1 MNMLSRTSKSPLA
14 NWWWTVDRG
23 LLAMVMAIIVFGVVL
38 VMAASPPVAMRIG
51 LDEYHFFI
59 RHLVVL
65 IPSVCFMLGVSFL
78 NARNIWRFAAI
89 MLAGSFV
96 CLVYVLGFG
105 VEIKGAQRWIH
116 LPGFSLQPSEF
127 AKPAF
132 IVVAAW
138 FVAKQKENTN
148 SKKPYPGTKITAI
161 LYGVLAS
168 LLVLQ
173 PDMGMTFLVTCCFI
187 TIIFMAGL
195 PLRIIVLLLLF
206 AVCAATMAY
215 FSLSHVQ
222 SRVDRFLNPESGDT
236 YQIEKSIEAFKAG
249 GVFGTG
255 PGQGTVKLKIPDA
268 HADFIFSVAG
278 EELGL
283 LFIVILV
290 ALYGAILLKGFS
302 RISKSDS
309 LFVIYATGGLL
320 TMFALQALVHMGSAL
335 NLLPTKGM
343 TLPFISYGGSSLL
356 SMSLAFG
363 MVLALTRRQTRA
375 SIAQSGV
382 LVKSVDVG
390 KPQ

>member
-1 MNMLSRTSKSPLA
+1 MGFLSRTNQSLFA
-14 NWWWTVDRG
+14 QWWWTVDRV
-23 LLAMVMAIIVFGVVL
+23 LLALILSIIVFGIVL

-51 LDEYHFFI
+51 LDEYHFFM
-59 RHLVVL
+59 RHLIVL
-65 IPSVCFMLGVSFL
+65 VPSVAMMLGISLL
-78 NARNIWRFAAI
+78 NVRNIWRLAAL

-96 CLVYVLGFG
+96 CLVYVLIFG
-105 VEIKGAQRWIH
+105 MEIKGAQRWIH

-138 FVAKQKENTN
+138 FIAKQKEHT
-148 SKKPYPGTKITAI
+148 SAKKAYPGTKIAAV

-173 PDMGMTFLVTCCFI
+173 PDMGMTFVVTCCFI

-195 PLRIIVLLLLF
+195 PFRIIFLLLIF

-215 FSLSHVQ
+215 FTLSHVQ

-236 YQIEKSIEAFKAG
+236 YQVEKSLEAFKSG
-249 GVFGTG
+249 GIFGTG

-283 LFIVILV
+283 FFVIIIV
-290 ALYGAILLKGFS
+290 ALYGAVLLKGFS
-302 RISKSDS
+302 RVMDS
-309 LFVIYATGGLL
+309 ENMFIIFAGGGLL
-320 TMFALQALVHMGSAL
+320 TMFGLQALIHMGSAL
-335 NLLPTKGM
+335 SLLPTKGM

-356 SMSLAFG
+356 SMSIAFG
-363 MVLALTRRQTRA
+363 MVLALTRRHTRG
-375 SIAQSGV
+375 SIAQGGLSM
-382 LVKSVDVG
+382 KSVG
-390 KPQ
+390 AEKL

>member
-1 MNMLSRTSKSPLA
+1 MSFLSRTNKSFFA
-14 NWWWTVDRG
+14 RWWWTVDRT
-23 LLAMVMAIIVFGVVL
+23 LLVLVSAIIIFGVVL

-51 LDEYHFFI
+51 LNEYHFVI
-59 RHLVVL
+59 RHLIVL
-65 IPSVCFMLGVSFL
+65 IPSVVVMLAISLLDV
-78 NARNIWRFAAI
+78 RNIWRLALL

-96 CLVYVLGFG
+96 CLVYVLMFG

-138 FVAKQKENTN
+138 FVSKQKDI
-148 SKKPYPGTKITAI
+148 KGYPGIKIAAVI
-161 LYGVLAS
+161 YGVLAS

-173 PDMGMTFLVTCCFI
+173 PDMGMTFIVTSCFI
-187 TIIFMAGL
+187 AIVFMAGM
-195 PLRIIVLLLLF
+195 PFRIVFLLLGF
-206 AVCAATMAY
+206 AVGAATAAY
-215 FSLSHVQ
+215 FTLSHVR

-236 YQIEKSIEAFKAG
+236 FQIEKSLEAFKNG

-283 LFIVILV
+283 FFVLIIVT
-290 ALYGAILLKGFS
+290 LYAAILLKGFN
-302 RISKSDS
+302 RVMASDS
-309 LFVIYATGGLL
+309 MFVILAAGGLL
-320 TMFALQALVHMGSAL
+320 CMFGLQAFIHMGSAL
-335 NLLPTKGM
+335 SLLPTKGM

-356 SMSLAFG
+356 SMSVAFG
-363 MVLALTRRQTRA
+363 MVLALTRRHTRA
-375 SIAQSGV
+375 GIAQAGMSIR
-382 LVKSVDVG
+382 SVSAE
-390 KPQ
+390 KI